1 MDEAT
6 LVALVENAALLLAMV
21 LVYDIALNPERF
33 TFARVQQVV
42 VGVIIGVIG
51 VVVMLRPFDYIPG
64 IVFDTRSVL
73 LGVAGL
79 FFGAIP
85 TAVAMAM
92 TAALRIAAGGA
103 GELTGVSVILA
114 SGSIGIAW
122 RHLRRRRLEDLS
134 LREAYLFG
142 LVIHVAMLALMFT
155 LPWSVAVDV
164 IGYIGLTVIVVFP
177 VATALLATFMVNRLR
192 RERVRAALEES
203 EERLRLAVKAADLG
217 LYDANLRTGK
227 ATVDPHC
234 AHILGYDAADFDDS
248 FAAVMERS
256 HTDDREAIVA
266 AYRDH
271 LAGKLPLFR
280 VESRQL
286 TRSGEWRWILTLGR
300 VVERDAQ
307 GAPLRM
313 LGAILDI
320 SERVLAEAEIRRLN
334 EDLEQRVRERTTEL
348 QAANRE
354 LEAFSYTVSHD
365 LRTPLRA
372 INGFASILGRRY
384 RAVLDEQGRHYV
396 DTIVDSSEHLGV
408 LIEELLEYSRMGRQ
422 ATRAEPMP
430 LGPLV
435 ERLRATFGSRIAAA
449 GATLEVT
456 EPLAVPLADP
466 TLLERILAN
475 LVENALTYHR
485 PGAAPR
491 VTLSATRHGR
501 TVTVAVADNGIGI
514 PDEYHEKIFEIFT
527 RLQAGDGHP
536 GTGIG
541 LAIVRRAARLMNTEV
556 TVESS
561 AGEGSTFSLELPA
574 ADRRSTE
581 P

>member
-1 MDEAT
+1 MTEAT
-6 LVALVENAALLLAMV
+6 LVGLIENTALLLAMV

-33 TFARVQQVV
+33 RFARVQHVAI
-42 VGVIIGVIG
+42 GVIIGAIG
-51 VVVMLRPFDYIPG
+51 LVVMLRPIDYIPG

-79 FFGAIP
+79 FFGAVP

-92 TAALRIAAGGA
+92 TAALRLADGGA
-103 GELTGVSVILA
+103 GAWTGVSVILA

-122 RHLRRRRLEDLS
+122 RHLRARRLEDLS
-134 LREAYLFG
+134 PREAYLFG
-142 LVIHVAMLALMFT
+142 LVIHVVMLALMFT
-155 LPWSVAVDV
+155 LPGAAAVEV
-164 IGYIGLTVIVVFP
+164 IGAIGLPVIVIYP

-192 RERVRAALEES
+192 RERVRSALEES

-217 LYDANLRTGK
+217 LYDANLQTGK

-234 AHILGYDAADFDDS
+234 AHMLGYDPADFDAA
-248 FAAVMERS
+248 FAAVIERT
-256 HTDDREAIVA
+256 HPDDREAVVA
-266 AYRDH
+266 AYQDH
-271 LAGKLPLFR
+271 VAGKLPLFR

-286 TRSGEWRWILTLGR
+286 TRSGDWSWILTLGR
-300 VVERDAQ
+300 VVERDAK

-313 LGAILDI
+313 VGAILDI

-334 EDLEQRVRERTTEL
+334 EELEQRVRERTADL
-348 QAANRE
+348 QAANRD

-384 RAVLDEQGRHYV
+384 RAVLDEKGRHYV
-396 DTIVDSSEHLGV
+396 DTIVDSSERLGI

-422 ATRAEPMP
+422 TARAEPTP
-430 LGPLV
+430 LGPLMA
-435 ERLRATFGSRIAAA
+435 RLRATFGPRIAAA
-449 GATLEVT
+449 KATVEVT

-466 TLLERILAN
+466 TLLEQILAN

-485 PGAAPR
+485 PGVPPR

-501 TVTVAVADNGIGI
+501 KVTLAVADNGVGI
-514 PDEYHEKIFEIFT
+514 PEEYHERIFEVFT
-527 RLQAGDGHP
+527 RLQGGDGHP

-541 LAIVRRAARLMNTEV
+541 LAIVRRAAHRMNSEV
-556 TVESS
+556 TLVSS

-574 ADRRSTE
+574 ADQRRTQ